1 MNLQILLNIKATS
14 FILKL
19 KKGCLIFFFF
29 YSITLEFEGNLA
41 FEAMKDSSIKML
53 YIIWVAPKVMPHFIM
68 LAYSIR
74 DKCWLSG
81 VVEI

>member
-19 KKGCLIFFFF
+19 KKVCLVFFF

-53 YIIWVAPKVMPHFIM
+53 HIIWLAPKVMPHFIM
-68 LAYSIR
+68 LAE
-74 DKCWLSG
+74 G
-81 VVEI
+81 G